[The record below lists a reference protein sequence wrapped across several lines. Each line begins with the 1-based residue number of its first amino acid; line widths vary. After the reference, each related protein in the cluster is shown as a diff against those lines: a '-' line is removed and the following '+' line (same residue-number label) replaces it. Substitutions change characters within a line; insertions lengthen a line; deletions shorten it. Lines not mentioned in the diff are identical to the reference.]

1 MRQLLSTRI
10 NRILAWLAGVKLGRG
25 SLFYGRTTF
34 FRSSGAGIRIG
45 HSCTFKSA
53 ARANFIGV
61 NRPCM
66 FTAHGTGQI
75 RVGDRCGFSGTVIGA
90 FSLVELGDRVRCGA
104 NTLITDGD
112 WHGSDS
118 RSGDPRPVKIGNDV
132 WLGVNVTVLKGVT
145 IGDGTVIGAGSVVTK
160 DIPANCVAAGN
171 PCRVIAQ
178 RGGAS
183 EQSGAASGAQS
194 GVELGANSTS
204 DGGKTDASTP

>member
-10 NRILAWLAGVKLGRG
+10 NRILAWLAGVELGRG
-25 SLFYGRTTF
+25 SSFYGRTTF

-45 HSCTFKSA
+45 HSCSFKSA
-53 ARANFIGV
+53 ARSNFIGV
-61 NRPCM
+61 NRPCI

-90 FSLVELGDRVRCGA
+90 FSSVELGDRVRCGA

-112 WHGSDS
+112 WHGGDS

-145 IGDGTVIGAGSVVTK
+145 IGEGTVIGAGSVVTK
-160 DIPANCVAAGN
+160 DVPAHCVAAGN

-178 RGGAS
+178 RGGA
-183 EQSGAASGAQS
+183 GAQS
-194 GVELGANSTS
+194 GVELGANSSS